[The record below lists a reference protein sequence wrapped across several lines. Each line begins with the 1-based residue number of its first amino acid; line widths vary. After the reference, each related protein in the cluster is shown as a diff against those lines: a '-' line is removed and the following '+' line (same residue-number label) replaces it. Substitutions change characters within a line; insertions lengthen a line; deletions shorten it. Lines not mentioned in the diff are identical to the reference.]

1 MYQIILL
8 EKLNKNLS
16 KIFSVTEDFPVMLKV
31 PYIMFKCHP
40 LSTILL
46 LCILHFNGFISLN
59 CFSLEKKVHYTLG
72 FLNCC

>member
-1 MYQIILL
+1 MYQIIVL

-46 LCILHFNGFISLN
+46 LCIHSTF
-59 CFSLEKKVHYTLG
+59 
-72 FLNCC
+72 